1 MYYRDFP
8 FSPASIKWEKL
19 GRSFLFYLGSAEI
32 PVVFADPWLLVSA
45 EDRLPGGVVLSVINN
60 VNRLRQGVVFAL
72 TALITVAF
80 TACGTPGSTIGR
92 PAQAAAAVPLNT
104 AKIPPILLFNGTG
117 TSSSDVAA
125 VEAIL
130 SANEMTY
137 STANSSQ
144 LNDMTE
150 AQLKAYKLLIVP
162 GGNSI
167 TIGDNLKSSTTTNI
181 HNAVINDGLHYL
193 GICAGGFF
201 GGYSI
206 YNGLNLTSGV
216 WFNFYADYY
225 KGINKAAVEISSP
238 DSGTLDQYWQDGPQ
252 LSGWGSIVG
261 KYPDGTPAIVEGK
274 SGNGWVILSGVHPEA
289 PSSWRAGMKFTT
301 SVAVDN
307 AYAGTLVTAA
317 LSGTSL
323 PHY

>member
-1 MYYRDFP
+1 M
-8 FSPASIKWEKL
+8 
-19 GRSFLFYLGSAEI
+19 
-32 PVVFADPWLLVSA
+32 
-45 EDRLPGGVVLSVINN
+45 LSVINN
-60 VNRLRQGVVFAL
+60 VNRLQRGVIFAL
-72 TALITVAF
+72 IALIPVAF
-80 TACGTPGSTIGR
+80 TACGTPGSKIGTA
-92 PAQAAAAVPLNT
+92 AQAAAAVPLNA

-130 SANEMTY
+130 SAKELTY

-144 LNDMTE
+144 LNAMTE
-150 AQLKAYKLLIVP
+150 DQLKAYKLLIVP
-162 GGNSI
+162 GGDSV

-181 HNAVINDGLHYL
+181 HNAVINDGLNYL

-216 WFNFYADYY
+216 WFNFYADHF
-225 KGINKAAVEISSP
+225 KGIEKEAVEISSP

-252 LSGWGSIVG
+252 LSGWGGIVG

-289 PSSWRAGMKFTT
+289 PSSWRDGMKFTT
-301 SVAVDN
+301 SVALDN

-317 LSGTSL
+317 LDATSL